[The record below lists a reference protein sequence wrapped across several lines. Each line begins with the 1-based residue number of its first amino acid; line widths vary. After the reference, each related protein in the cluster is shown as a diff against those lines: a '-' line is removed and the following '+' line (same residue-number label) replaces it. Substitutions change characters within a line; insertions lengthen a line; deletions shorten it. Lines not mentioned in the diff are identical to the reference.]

1 MTDERQFTPEDRAL
15 FDAEVER
22 LRRQELPRA
31 RDEEIKAAAQR
42 AIDRDLEQER
52 QAVREEL
59 DTAVEET
66 TVGTVAEERA
76 EARREVPSKLLL
88 GLILLI
94 FLLLVL
100 AATGNLR
107 IPFANSAS
115 GEDGLTPRSNLNSTF
130 GPTATPI
137 GGAGL
142 GATNAGDAGLSAT
155 NAGGVAAPGSIIVAP
170 AGVDPF
176 FQDYYVRNDGLRTF
190 GLPIGPLQIVNNRR
204 IQMFERARLEEWPE
218 NPDPRYQ
225 IQPGLIGREYT
236 QGRTFPTQTFFTNRP
251 GLWYF
256 PETSHGVGGLFLE
269 YWLAHGGLDIFGY
282 PISDELPEVL
292 EDGRLHT
299 VQYFERARME
309 LHPDRPAG
317 EQVMLGLLG
326 SAIAKSEPLRAQGV
340 VPAPTPVPLP

>member
-31 RDEEIKAAAQR
+31 HDEEIKAAAQR

-59 DTAVEET
+59 DTAVAEAT
-66 TVGTVAEERA
+66 TETVAEERA

-94 FLLLVL
+94 ILLLVL
-100 AATGNLR
+100 AVSGNLR
-107 IPFANSAS
+107 IPFVSSAQN
-115 GEDGLTPRSNLNSTF
+115 EDELTPRGNLDSVL

-142 GATNAGDAGLSAT
+142 SAT
-155 NAGGVAAPGSIIVAP
+155 NAGSVAAPGSIIATP

-176 FQDYYVRNDGLRTF
+176 FQDYYQRNDGLRVF

-204 IQMFERARLEEWPE
+204 VQMFERARLEEWPE

-236 QGRTFPTQTFFTNRP
+236 QGRTFPTQAFFTSRP

-317 EQVMLGLLG
+317 QQVMLGLLG
-326 SAIAKSEPLRAQGV
+326 SAIAKGEPLREHGV

>member
-1 MTDERQFTPEDRAL
+1 MADERQWSAEDRAL

-42 AIDRDLEQER
+42 AIERDVDQER

-59 DTAVEET
+59 DTAVEEST
-66 TVGTVAEERA
+66 SETVAEERA

-94 FLLLVL
+94 VLLLLL
-100 AATGNLR
+100 AGTGNLR
-107 IPFANSAS
+107 IPFVGSTQRDDS
-115 GEDGLTPRSNLNSTF
+115 LTSRSNLASAL
-130 GPTATPI
+130 GPTTTPI
-137 GGAGL
+137 GGA
-142 GATNAGDAGLSAT
+142 ATGSFGDV
-155 NAGGVAAPGSIIVAP
+155 NAGGVAAPGSIVAAP
-170 AGVDPF
+170 AGIDPF
-176 FQDYYVRNDGLRTF
+176 FLDYYQRNDGLRVF
-190 GLPIGPLQIVNNRR
+190 GLPIGPLQFVNNRR
-204 IQMFERARLEEWPE
+204 VQMFERARLEEWPE

-225 IQPGLIGREYT
+225 IQPGLLGREYT
-236 QGRTFPTQTFFTNRP
+236 QGRTFPTQTFFTSRP

-256 PETSHGVGGLFLE
+256 PETSHGVGGLFLQ
-269 YWLAHGGLDIFGY
+269 YWLDHGGLDIFGY

-292 EDGRLHT
+292 EDGRFHT

-326 SAIAKSEPLRAQGV
+326 NAIAKSEPVRQQPV
-340 VPAPTPVPLP
+340 VPVPTPIPLP